1 MKKRYNAFNQ
11 IHKGLRAMMYDTAM
25 ALQHSDY
32 INSEETEKALEKVEI
47 VLAVFEDHASHEDN
61 YVLPAVTK
69 YFKHLAVEFESEHET
84 DEMLAHRL
92 RNLMVVYSYAV
103 SGDARQEA
111 GEAIYKAFNEF
122 IAFNLYHMNKE
133 EDKLNK
139 AMWEKYTD
147 EEILD
152 IQKTIVQ
159 NVSEHMRVIENT
171 WMMRGINDPEIVK
184 WLTGVKNSA
193 PDFIFQGLLK
203 LAEKELS
210 LKRWMNVKDA
220 LTEGAMVA

>member
-1 MKKRYNAFNQ
+1 MKKRYNVFNQ
-11 IHKGLRAMMYDTAM
+11 IHKGLRAMLYDTAM
-25 ALQHSDY
+25 VLQHSDY
-32 INSEETEKALEKVEI
+32 TNAEQTEKALEKVEV

-61 YVLPAVTK
+61 YVLPAVNR
-69 YFKHLAVEFESEHET
+69 YFKHIVAEFESEHET

-103 SGDARQEA
+103 SCDARQEA

-139 AMWEKYTD
+139 AMWQKYTD
-147 EEILD
+147 EEIID
-152 IQKTIVQ
+152 IQKLIVQ
-159 NVSEHMRVIENT
+159 NVSEHMRVIEST
-171 WMMRGINDPEIVK
+171 WMMRGISDPEIVK

-193 PDFIFQGLLK
+193 PDLIFQGLLK

-210 LKRWMNVKDA
+210 VKRWMNVKEA
-220 LTEGAMVA
+220 LSEGAMVA